1 LLEDFPHANPISTIP
16 LYTTFAQVRTLIE
29 LGNGL
34 RFNKTHVGHE
44 KLENCAS
51 RAQRAQQPQLKTT
64 DVDYPKQNKVAFKC

>member
-1 LLEDFPHANPISTIP
+1 M
-16 LYTTFAQVRTLIE
+16 FAQLRTLIE

-51 RAQRAQQPQLKTT
+51 RAQPPPLKTT
-64 DVDYPKQNKVAFKC
+64 DVDYPKPNKVAFKC

>member
-1 LLEDFPHANPISTIP
+1 M
-16 LYTTFAQVRTLIE
+16 FAQLRTFIE

-44 KLENCAS
+44 TLENCAS

>member
-1 LLEDFPHANPISTIP
+1 MCKSNVFEQNTIP
-16 LYTTFAQVRTLIE
+16 LYTMFAQLRTSIE

-51 RAQRAQQPQLKTT
+51 RGQQPPLKTR

>member
-1 LLEDFPHANPISTIP
+1 M
-16 LYTTFAQVRTLIE
+16 FAQLKTFTE
-29 LGNGL
+29 LGNSL

-51 RAQRAQQPQLKTT
+51 RAQQPLLKTT